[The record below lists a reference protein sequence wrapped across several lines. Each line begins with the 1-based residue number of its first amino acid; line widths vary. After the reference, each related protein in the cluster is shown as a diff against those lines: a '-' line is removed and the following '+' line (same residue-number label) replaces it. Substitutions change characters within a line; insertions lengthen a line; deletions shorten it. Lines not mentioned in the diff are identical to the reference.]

1 MSSLG
6 EAIIHLAI
14 DLFHQIRKSEKENI
28 FLSPFSI
35 SSALAMTYL
44 GARENTASQMQ
55 KVGGSCLS
63 LTGLHGLSAGWC
75 ADDHRSGCPRVP
87 RQAQAAPR
95 LGGQREGHAL
105 SRSAPHMLPVPGLP
119 LGAGMN
125 PHNCPTTRGEALME
139 DFSRS
144 EALTKSH
151 GGHLYMFPQRCMK
164 NETQFFKVDSAQ
176 AALCFPHT
184 DCVF

>member
-1 MSSLG
+1 MLLTSSIQKTNRQASLG
-6 EAIIHLAI
+6 TWTFSPSLTKFV
-14 DLFHQIRKSEKENI
+14 LFHHCNPVPGTVWHIVV
-28 FLSPFSI
+28 
-35 SSALAMTYL
+35 T
-44 GARENTASQMQ
+44 RENTASQMQ

-119 LGAGMN
+119 LGAGMK
-125 PHNCPTTRGEALME
+125 PYNCPTTKGEALME
-139 DFSRS
+139 EFTGS
-144 EALTKSH
+144 EALTKIH
-151 GGHLYMFPQRCMK
+151 GRPLYMFPQ
-164 NETQFFKVDSAQ
+164 
-176 AALCFPHT
+176 
-184 DCVF
+184 

>member
-14 DLFHQIRKSEKENI
+14 DLFHEIRKSEKENI

-119 LGAGMN
+119 LGAGMK
-125 PHNCPTTRGEALME
+125 PYNCPTTKGEALME
-139 DFSRS
+139 EFTGS
-144 EALTKSH
+144 EALTKIH
-151 GGHLYMFPQRCMK
+151 GRPLYMFPQ
-164 NETQFFKVDSAQ
+164 
-176 AALCFPHT
+176 
-184 DCVF
+184 